1 MHFTEGIVLEQ
12 KDFKENDRVLSVFTK
27 DYGIIKVL
35 ARGIRKSTSKLSSQ
49 IDLFSFVEISF
60 VLGSGYKVL
69 SGAYLKDGFFNLKQD
84 LKKQKLAK
92 DISSLLVKYFPKNE
106 KEEDVF
112 EILKKAFFYISKNNF
127 KDADA
132 KYFFVYFQY
141 KVLESLGYEPEEAFI
156 KNIVS
161 KKNVKEEF
169 FDKANKMFLRY
180 FESIL

>member
-84 LKKQKLAK
+84 LKKQNFHLSNHFEKPQNYFHLALLQK
-92 DISSLLVKYFPKNE
+92 RCFPFSLF
-106 KEEDVF
+106 
-112 EILKKAFFYISKNNF
+112 
-127 KDADA
+127 A
-132 KYFFVYFQY
+132 K
-141 KVLESLGYEPEEAFI
+141 
-156 KNIVS
+156 
-161 KKNVKEEF
+161 
-169 FDKANKMFLRY
+169 R
-180 FESIL
+180 